1 MDSYFQRSH
10 FTNTFK
16 TKKVSRESYFVN
28 TALKKYFYSQHLHY
42 CTNTFQIKNLDSC
55 SFHNFYSYSYPLVK
69 NQLLSVHSQ
78 TYSYP
83 LKLVLRVFSNI
94 FLSWPMLTNGHS
106 ATCKNGPR
114 NADARRNAC
123 REKSLRGARNSRSYR
138 EGGIARANSMRA
150 LLAHEFID
158 IAQLI
163 NLNSPT

>member
-94 FLSWPMLTNGHS
+94 FLSCSPMDIQQRVKTGHETRTREETRV
-106 ATCKNGPR
+106 AKNR
-114 NADARRNAC
+114 CVAQ
-123 REKSLRGARNSRSYR
+123 ETV
-138 EGGIARANSMRA
+138 EVIAKAV
-150 LLAHEFID
+150 
-158 IAQLI
+158 
-163 NLNSPT
+163 